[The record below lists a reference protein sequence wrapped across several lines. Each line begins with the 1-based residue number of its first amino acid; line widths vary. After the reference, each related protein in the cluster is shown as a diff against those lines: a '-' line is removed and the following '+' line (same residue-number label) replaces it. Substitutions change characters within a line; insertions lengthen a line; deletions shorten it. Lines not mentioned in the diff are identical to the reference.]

1 MSQFIAMNR
10 FKIVPGMES
19 EFEGIWKTRNTY
31 LEDVPGF
38 IRFNL
43 VKGPQREDHV
53 LYASHTLWASEQ
65 DFEAWTKSEAFR
77 KSRSASSQNLYLE
90 HPTLKTFTIV
100 EGASVG

>member
-19 EFEGIWKTRNTY
+19 EFEGIWKSRNTY

-43 VKGPQREDHV
+43 VKGPEREDHV
-53 LYASHTLWASEQ
+53 LYASHTLWASGHP
-65 DFEAWTKSEAFR
+65 DFEG
-77 KSRSASSQNLYLE
+77 
-90 HPTLKTFTIV
+90 FTIV